1 MRHHLSTIDKQRRIA
16 HSLHWLL
23 PSLCGLFLSCLPAEA
38 AQLQSWR
45 FDQSQN
51 RLEFTTDEEIRP
63 RVQLIPNPTR
73 LVVDLPG
80 IVLGQRTLK
89 RNLGSQFRSVRLG
102 QVNAQT
108 ARIVV
113 ELDPAY
119 TLDPKQVKVEG
130 SSPTKWS
137 INLPTPQRWQ
147 ATTEAETSPRPL
159 APAPVAS
166 PPQIVVSK
174 PSASKPATPPV
185 QVAQSTSGI
194 NDILVT
200 VDGLFLPTK
209 NSKPKIKV
217 KRSRNKKE
225 IQFQISGTTIAPQL
239 AKTFTP
245 GYHGIKSMTLKSV
258 SDSEAELLLTVDRD
272 SPDWMASVS
281 RFNGIVLLPK
291 GGPSANRSARR
302 PGATVSLVSSK
313 RPTASTASTS
323 QMNTVRRIDLGGRQ
337 LLIQADQPISYS
349 TRWSGKAYQ
358 ITINSAKLADD
369 LRKPR
374 LGSGSPLS
382 DITVSESERNTVT
395 ILAKPSTNVRVTG
408 VRRVSNQAIALNL
421 LRPGQ
426 RPTAQIPS
434 NPFPSPSA
442 SSPPVTGRPVRG
454 RKVIVIDPGHGGP
467 DPGAI
472 GIGGVRETNVVLDI
486 SLEVSRILQR
496 QGVVVYLTRTREVDV
511 DLPPRVRLA
520 ERVNATAFVSI
531 HANAISMSRPDVN
544 GLETYH
550 APGARL
556 GSRLA
561 RTVHN
566 TILRRLRMPDRR
578 VRAAR
583 FYVIRKTSMPA
594 ILVET
599 GFLTGAQDIVRLRN
613 PAWRKQMAQAIAEG
627 ILNYLNG
634 RYN

>member
-1 MRHHLSTIDKQRRIA
+1 MRHHLQTVHRQRRTT
-16 HSLHWLL
+16 HSLRWLL

-45 FDQSQN
+45 FDQNQN

-89 RNLGSQFRSVRLG
+89 QRLGSQFRSIRLG

-119 TLDPKQVKVEG
+119 TLDPQEVKVEG
-130 SSPTKWS
+130 NSPTNWS

-147 ATTEAETSPRPL
+147 SSSETPDNSSTAL
-159 APAPVAS
+159 APAPLPPFQAVQPAPALSPKIVATKSPS
-166 PPQIVVSK
+166 PPLQI
-174 PSASKPATPPV
+174 
-185 QVAQSTSGI
+185 AQSSSGI
-194 NDILVT
+194 SDILVT

-209 NSKPKIKV
+209 KSKPKVKV

-225 IQFQISGTTIAPQL
+225 ITFKISGTTISPQL

-258 SDSEAELLLTVDRD
+258 SDSEAELLLMVDRE

-281 RFNGIVLLPK
+281 RFSGIVLLPK

-302 PGATVSLVSSK
+302 PGTTVSLVSPN
-313 RPTASTASTS
+313 RPTPSTTANSRL
-323 QMNTVRRIDLGGRQ
+323 NTVRRIDLGGRQ

-349 TRWSGKAYQ
+349 TRWSGRAYQ

-382 DITVSESERNTVT
+382 DITVTESDSNTVT

-408 VRRVSNQAIALNL
+408 SRNY
-421 LRPGQ
+421 
-426 RPTAQIPS
+426 QISRLPS
-434 NPFPSPSA
+434 I
-442 SSPPVTGRPVRG
+442 SSDPV
-454 RKVIVIDPGHGGP
+454 
-467 DPGAI
+467 
-472 GIGGVRETNVVLDI
+472 N
-486 SLEVSRILQR
+486 
-496 QGVVVYLTRTREVDV
+496 
-511 DLPPRVRLA
+511 VRLPA
-520 ERVNATAFVSI
+520 FRV
-531 HANAISMSRPDVN
+531 
-544 GLETYH
+544 
-550 APGARL
+550 
-556 GSRLA
+556 
-561 RTVHN
+561 
-566 TILRRLRMPDRR
+566 ILFPQQPHPPL
-578 VRAAR
+578 
-583 FYVIRKTSMPA
+583 
-594 ILVET
+594 L
-599 GFLTGAQDIVRLRN
+599 
-613 PAWRKQMAQAIAEG
+613 
-627 ILNYLNG
+627 
-634 RYN
+634 